1 MHGEVLAARR
11 PGGPQLDVDVLL
23 CVGQLADT
31 EEYIDVELRASWTP
45 RGEDLSVHLEAWA
58 DMVCTFAGLPPVTE
72 SVAVLRR

>member
-1 MHGEVLAARR
+1 MLSEGF
-11 PGGPQLDVDVLL
+11 
-23 CVGQLADT
+23 GQLADT

-72 SVAVLRR
+72 SVTVLRR